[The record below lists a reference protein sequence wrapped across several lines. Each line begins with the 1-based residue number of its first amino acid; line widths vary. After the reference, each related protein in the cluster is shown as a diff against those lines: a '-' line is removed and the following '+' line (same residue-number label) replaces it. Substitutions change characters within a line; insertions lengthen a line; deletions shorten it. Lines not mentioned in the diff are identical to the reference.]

1 MVVSVGN
8 VSIYPESLK
17 GLFVNLNNVEL
28 RPKKRELDV
37 FEQAQINSTLGK
49 EEFACYF
56 LLIL

>member
-1 MVVSVGN
+1 MGN

-17 GLFVNLNNVEL
+17 GSFVNLNNVEL
-28 RPKKRELDV
+28 RPKKRELEL